1 MRFPAPRPAFGCKP
15 LSFGRRPAGD
25 GLPAPHVDRAAAR
38 RTARLAEAAG
48 ALAVLPGPGEAVHC
62 LMTGRYDLMHLL
74 VCLIDRLGAVDVLR
88 IATLSYNGRNL
99 AEMVRLL
106 DSGAVRRLTLL
117 CSAFFR
123 DHNTELWEETLGE
136 FRGRGQ
142 RAAAARS
149 HAKVATFAFG
159 SGRRLTAEGSA
170 NLRSNGNRE
179 QLLLADGAPLH
190 DWHAAWIDDLA
201 AAHGG
206 SADEGEQGDH
216 PGQD

>member
-1 MRFPAPRPAFGCKP
+1 MRFATSTGFAAPR
-15 LSFGRRPAGD
+15 LSFALRPAGD
-25 GLPAPHVDRAAAR
+25 APHVDRRTAR
-38 RTARLAEAAG
+38 RTAQLAEAKG

-74 VCLIDRLGAVDVLR
+74 VGIIERLGAVEEMRV
-88 IATLSYNGRNL
+88 ATLSYNRRNL

-106 DSGAVRRLTLL
+106 DTGAVRKLTLL

-123 DHNTELWEETLGE
+123 DHNGELWDETLEE
-136 FRGRGQ
+136 FRDRGQ

-149 HAKVATFAFG
+149 HAKVATFAFA

-179 QLLLADGAPLH
+179 QVLLADGAALH
-190 DWHAAWIDDLA
+190 DWHARWVDDLVT
-201 AAHGG
+201 AHEGAG
-206 SADEGEQGDH
+206 DEGRQGDR
-216 PGQD
+216 PGAG